1 MTYRIDLTATTSTYP
16 DQSYYWTPEW
26 QEAEREAAE
35 ELAAGKGRTFKTP
48 EEAIEWL
55 ETEEN

>member
-1 MTYRIDLTATTSTYP
+1 MYRIDLTATTSMYP

-26 QEAEREAAE
+26 QEAEKEARD
-35 ELAAGKGRTFKTP
+35 ELAAGKGRTFNTL

-55 ETEEN
+55 ESED